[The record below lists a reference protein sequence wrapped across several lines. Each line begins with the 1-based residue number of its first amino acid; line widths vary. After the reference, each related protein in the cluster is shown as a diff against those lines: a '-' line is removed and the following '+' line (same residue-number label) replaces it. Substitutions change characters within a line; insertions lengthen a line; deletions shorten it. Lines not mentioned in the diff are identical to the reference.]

1 MPTLLSVKKIS
12 KSYKESAGL
21 FTGSEKKILDDL
33 SFELE
38 SSQILAV
45 VGESGAGKSTLARQ
59 IVMLEQPDT
68 GELCLNGVPLQSVA
82 SVHKH
87 IRMIFQNP
95 AASLNPHKRIFQ
107 QLEESLINYTDLS
120 RSERVKRIGQSL
132 EHVGLR
138 MAQSSSYP
146 HMFSGGQ
153 RQRIAIARALI
164 LKPEIIVADEA
175 VSSLD
180 VSVQAQIINLI
191 LDLKDEL
198 GISWIFITHDI
209 SVVNIIAD
217 KIVVLYSGKIMETG
231 GAKDVLTNPLHP
243 YTKKLLHSV
252 LEMGAVLKSVRN
264 ESEPCADITFS
275 SSSPGC
281 VYRNKCPLADKICE
295 ESVPPTIEVKNQ
307 SVACFKVRDQI

>member
-1 MPTLLSVKKIS
+1 MPALLSVNCIS
-12 KSYKESAGL
+12 KSYKENTGL
-21 FTGSEKKILDDL
+21 FTGSEKNVLDDV

-38 SSQILAV
+38 SSEILAV
-45 VGESGAGKSTLARQ
+45 VGESGSGKSTLARQ

-68 GELCLNGVPLQSVA
+68 GEVLFNGSSLQSVS
-82 SVHKH
+82 SVHRH

-107 QLEESLINYTDLS
+107 QLEESLINYTNLS

-132 EHVGLR
+132 EYVGLR
-138 MAQSSSYP
+138 MAQVSSFP

-175 VSSLD
+175 VSALD

-231 GAKDVLTNPLHP
+231 DAKDVLANPLHP

-252 LEMGAVLKSVRN
+252 LEMGAALKSDRN
-264 ESEPCADITFS
+264 EAQSCADITFS
-275 SSSPGC
+275 LPNPGC
-281 VYRNKCPLADKICE
+281 VYRNKCPLADKVCE
-295 ESVPPTIEVKNQ
+295 E
-307 SVACFKVRDQI
+307 

>member
-1 MPTLLSVKKIS
+1 MPALLSVNCIS
-12 KSYKESAGL
+12 KSYKENTGL
-21 FTGSEKKILDDL
+21 FTGSEKKVLDDV

-38 SSQILAV
+38 SSEILAV
-45 VGESGAGKSTLARQ
+45 VGESGSGKSTLARQ

-68 GELCLNGVPLQSVA
+68 GEVLFNGSSLQSVS
-82 SVHKH
+82 SVHRH

-107 QLEESLINYTDLS
+107 QLEEPLFNYTDLS

-132 EHVGLR
+132 EYVGLR
-138 MAQSSSYP
+138 MAQVSSFP

-175 VSSLD
+175 VSALD

-231 GAKDVLTNPLHP
+231 DAKDVLANPLHP

-252 LEMGAVLKSVRN
+252 LEMGAALKSDRN
-264 ESEPCADITFS
+264 EAQSCADITFS
-275 SSSPGC
+275 LPNPGC
-281 VYRNKCPLADKICE
+281 VYHNRCPLADKVCE
-295 ESVPPTIEVKNQ
+295 ESVPPMIEVNNQ
-307 SVACFKVRDQI
+307 SVACFKV